1 MSNQANKDNGC
12 CGGLEKLLSPKLFKA
27 LADPSRIALLAR
39 VASCPAGCTVSE
51 AAGCCAIDL
60 SVVSRHL
67 AQLREA
73 GVLEATR
80 RGKEVVYA
88 VRGAALAD
96 VLRSLADAFSCCG
109 AAPAAPRRRKGHG
122 RQG

>member
-1 MSNQANKDNGC
+1 MSKQRNKGNGC
-12 CGGLEKLLSPKLFKA
+12 CGGLENLLSPKLFKA
-27 LADPSRIALLAR
+27 LGDPRRIALLAR
-39 VASCPAGCTVSE
+39 VASCPDGCTVTE

-67 AQLREA
+67 ARLREA

-96 VLRSLADAFSCCG
+96 ALRALADAFSCCG
-109 AAPAAPRRRKGHG
+109 AANAAPRRRKGDG
-122 RQG
+122 R